1 MEWNGIFGMK
11 RRIDNQ
17 RFVKNAVLQ
26 YSNWNGMEW
35 NTGCK
40 NQKLHIPFWNGME
53 YFGRTNYALTATG
66 IDR

>member
-17 RFVKNAVLQ
+17 HFVKSAVLQ

-35 NTGCK
+35 NTGGK

-53 YFGRTNYALTATG
+53 WN
-66 IDR
+66 IWEEEVQQPSVPI

>member
-1 MEWNGIFGMK
+1 MEWNGIFGME

-17 RFVKNAVLQ
+17 HFVKKRFYNIPIGME
-26 YSNWNGMEW
+26 WNGMEW

-53 YFGRTNYALTATG
+53 
-66 IDR
+66 